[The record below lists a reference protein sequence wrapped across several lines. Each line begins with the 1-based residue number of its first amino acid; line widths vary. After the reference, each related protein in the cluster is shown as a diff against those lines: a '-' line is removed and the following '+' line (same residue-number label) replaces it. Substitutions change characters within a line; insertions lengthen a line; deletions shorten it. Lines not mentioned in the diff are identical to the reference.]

1 MCSWLFRG
9 LLSRLSVMALSF
21 IILSPLTLVIGS
33 AIATPPASQP
43 SAVQIPV
50 LEINGAIGPAMSDY
64 LLSEINL
71 ANEVSKPPLIML
83 VMDTPGGLSSS
94 LRDINQRILSS
105 TIPIACL
112 VYPSGA
118 RAASAGT
125 YILYACHIAAMA
137 PATTLGAATPVKI
150 SMTGDKD
157 DNDDNPKS
165 DAMEQKVLNDAI
177 AYIRSLAQLRGRN
190 AQWAEL
196 AVKEAATLTAEEAL
210 EKQVIDMLAATPL
223 ELLKR
228 LEGHRV
234 KIGEQQQQLHLAQA
248 RLEFRQPDWR
258 NRFIGTIT
266 NPNIA
271 YILMLIGVYGLLLE
285 FYSPGIGIAGITGAI
300 ALLIALY
307 AFQMLP
313 LNYAGLGL
321 LLLGIGLL
329 VVESLQPSF
338 GIFGFGGI
346 VAFIIGSVF
355 LIDTEQPE
363 LKLDPLLITGVAT
376 VSGIFVLVI
385 LGYLWRAQGNR
396 IVSGQEAIIGA
407 YAIVEHDFDG
417 HGFVELAGERWAAV
431 SQQPLKQGESVVVV
445 QMDGLT
451 LTVAAEQPKETYD
464 GSHL

>member
-1 MCSWLFRG
+1 M
-9 LLSRLSVMALSF
+9 LSS
-21 IILSPLTLVIGS
+21 LTLISGS
-33 AIATPPASQP
+33 AIADPPANQSDT
-43 SAVQIPV
+43 QIPV
-50 LEINGAIGPAMSDY
+50 LEINGAIGPALSDY
-64 LLSEINL
+64 LIREIAR
-71 ANEVSKPPLIML
+71 ANEVTKPPLIML

-94 LRDINQRILSS
+94 LRDINQRILNS

-157 DNDDNPKS
+157 GKEDKPKS

-177 AYIRSLAQLRGRN
+177 AYIRALAQLRGRN

-210 EKQVIDMLAATPL
+210 EKQVIDMLAASPQ
-223 ELLKR
+223 ELLKH
-228 LEGHRV
+228 LEGYKV
-234 KIGEQQQQLHLAQA
+234 KIGEQQLQLHLAQT
-248 RLEFRQPDWR
+248 RLDYRQPDWR

-285 FYSPGIGIAGITGAI
+285 FYSPGIGVAGIAGAI

-363 LKLDPLLITGVAT
+363 LKLDPLLIAGVAT

-445 QMDGLT
+445 QIDGLT
-451 LTVAAEQPKETYD
+451 LRVAAEQPKETYD

>member
-9 LLSRLSVMALSF
+9 LLPRLSVKVLSF
-21 IILSPLTLVIGS
+21 IMLSSLTLISGS
-33 AIATPPASQP
+33 AIADPPANQSDT
-43 SAVQIPV
+43 QIPV
-50 LEINGAIGPAMSDY
+50 LEINGAIGPALSDY
-64 LLSEINL
+64 LIREIAR
-71 ANEVSKPPLIML
+71 ANEVTKPPLIML

-94 LRDINQRILSS
+94 LRDINQRILNS

-157 DNDDNPKS
+157 GKEDKPKS

-177 AYIRSLAQLRGRN
+177 AYIRALAQLRGRN

-210 EKQVIDMLAATPL
+210 EKQVIDMLAASPQ
-223 ELLKR
+223 ELLKH
-228 LEGHRV
+228 LEGYKV
-234 KIGEQQQQLHLAQA
+234 KIGEQQLQLHLAQT
-248 RLEFRQPDWR
+248 RLDYRQPDWR

-285 FYSPGIGIAGITGAI
+285 FYSPGIGVAGIAGAI

-363 LKLDPLLITGVAT
+363 LKLDPLLIAGVAT

-445 QMDGLT
+445 QIDGLT
-451 LTVAAEQPKETYD
+451 LRVAAEQPKETYD